1 MKITDVKT
9 FGCSAH
15 SSNFLFL
22 RIDTDEGISGVGE
35 ATLESK
41 ELSALGA
48 IQECSRA
55 IMGKDPRDIELNWV
69 TMNRLSPWKG
79 AAHFT
84 AMSALEHAMWDITGK
99 AANLPVYRMLG
110 GPVRQSIRAYTWPGP
125 YSSPEGL
132 GEAALK
138 AREEFGYNDFKID
151 PFTSYFTV
159 TAHEL
164 DYLDRCMRALR
175 DAVGPEAGIAVDGH
189 WRFNPPAAVQI
200 AKVIEPYNP
209 LFFEEPC
216 LSDND
221 EALASVRRRTNVPLA
236 TGERGYTRWAFWNM
250 LKLGLVDVIQPDL
263 CHAGGILET
272 RKIAAMAE
280 PTGVMVAPH
289 NPNGPVSLAA
299 TVHFAACTPNFL
311 ITESVH
317 TRNDVAHRIA
327 KEYLTV
333 VDGAIPL
340 PTAPGLG
347 VELDFDAI
355 AEIPMESREL
365 LPLDT
370 RVVV

>member
-1 MKITDVKT
+1 VKITEIKS
-9 FGCSAH
+9 FGCAAH
-15 SSNFLFL
+15 SSNFIFV

-41 ELSALGA
+41 ELSVLGA

-55 IMGKDPRDIELNWV
+55 LIGKDPRDIELNWA
-69 TMNRLSPWKG
+69 TMNRLAPWKG
-79 AAHFT
+79 AAHFS
-84 AMSALEHAMWDITGK
+84 AMSGLEHAMWDIAGK
-99 AANLPVYRMLG
+99 AANLPVYRLLG
-110 GPVRQSIRAYTWPGP
+110 GPVRQIIHAYTWPGP
-125 YSSPEGL
+125 CSAPEEL

-138 AREEFGYNDFKID
+138 AREEFGCNDFKID
-151 PFTSYFTV
+151 PFTSYFTI
-159 TAHEL
+159 TAKEL
-164 DYLDRCMRALR
+164 DLLDRCMRSLR

-200 AKVIEPYNP
+200 VKVIEPYNP

-221 EALASVRRRTNVPLA
+221 EALATVQRRVNVPLA
-236 TGERGYTRWAFWNM
+236 TGERGYTRWGFLNM
-250 LKLGLVDVIQPDL
+250 LKHSLADVIQPDL

-311 ITESVH
+311 ITESGH
-317 TRNDVAHRIA
+317 TRNDVAHKIV
-327 KEYLTV
+327 KEPLRV
-333 VDGAIPL
+333 VDGGIPL

-347 VELDFDAI
+347 VEVDFDAI

-365 LPLDT
+365 LPFDT
-370 RVVV
+370 KVVV

>member
-1 MKITDVKT
+1 VKITKVT
-9 FGCSAH
+9 SYGCKANT
-15 SSNFLFL
+15 SNYIFV

-41 ELSALGA
+41 ELSVLGA
-48 IQECSRA
+48 IEECARS

-69 TMNRLSPWKG
+69 TMNRVATWKG

-84 AMSALEHAMWDITGK
+84 AMSGLEHAMWDIAGK
-99 AANLPVYRMLG
+99 AANLPVYRLLG
-110 GPVRQSIRAYTWPGP
+110 GAVRDSIRAYTWPSP
-125 YSSPEGL
+125 YSSPSEL
-132 GEAALK
+132 AEAALS
-138 AREEFGYNDFKID
+138 ARETYGYNNFKID

-159 TAHEL
+159 SAEEL
-164 DYLDRCMRALR
+164 TNLEACMREMR
-175 DAVGPEAGIAVDGH
+175 DALGPSAGIAVDGH

-200 AKVIEPYNP
+200 AKVIEPFNP

-216 LSDND
+216 LSDNE
-221 EALASVRRRTNVPLA
+221 EALATVRRRVTIPLA
-236 TGERGYTRWAFWNM
+236 TGERGYTRWGFWNI
-250 LKLGLVDVIQPDL
+250 LTRGLVDVIQPDL

-280 PTGVMVAPH
+280 TTGVMVAPH

-317 TRNDVAHRIA
+317 TRNETAHA
-327 KEYLTV
+327 VVKEPLQV

-347 VELDFDAI
+347 VELDYDAI
-355 AEIPMESREL
+355 AASPMEPREL
-365 LPLDT
+365 WDSTPQ
-370 RVVV
+370 VVV